1 MVRPLIIHN
10 TLICFYFKLFVTKKT
25 SSRSTAF
32 VSLRVWHCGVGGGGG
47 EGAECE
53 SERERERERG
63 LVIPCLI
70 FFLDTQLLFNRGG
83 VCTLSKA

>member
-32 VSLRVWHCGVGGGGG
+32 VSLRVWHCGVGGGGVG
-47 EGAECE
+47 GGGR
-53 SERERERERG
+53 ERERERER
-63 LVIPCLI
+63 VSDSM
-70 FFLDTQLLFNRGG
+70 FDFLFRYTVAFQ
-83 VCTLSKA
+83 